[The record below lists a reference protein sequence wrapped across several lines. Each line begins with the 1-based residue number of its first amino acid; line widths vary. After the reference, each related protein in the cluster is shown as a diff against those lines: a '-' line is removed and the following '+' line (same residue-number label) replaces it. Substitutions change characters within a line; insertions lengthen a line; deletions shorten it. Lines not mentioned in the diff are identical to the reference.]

1 MNNTSSHISPSD
13 RLGLTLFL
21 ALVLH
26 AVIILGISFSF
37 EPPKKTPPPDRTLE
51 IMVVRH
57 PQPAKQPEK
66 ADFLAQTSQQGG
78 GSEEKKVRPKTLITP
93 PAPQKAPLPAPK
105 RVTTPPPQI
114 ARTTPPKKVM
124 TQKKSPA
131 RKIQV
136 TPKKKKIRPVQK
148 RKVNIAQ
155 LLASSNREI
164 ERLTAELDRKQAN
177 YAKRPRRKVVSAA
190 TQEYKYAS
198 YLDAWRKKVE
208 RIGNLN
214 YPDEAKRRKLYGNLI
229 LHVAI
234 RPDGTVKEINVKQS
248 SGYKLLDDA
257 AIRIVHLAAPY
268 APFPAEI
275 REETD
280 IIDIIRTWQFRN
292 NNQLSSK

>member
-1 MNNTSSHISPSD
+1 MSNNSSHISSSD

-26 AVIILGISFSF
+26 AIIILGISFSF

-78 GSEEKKVRPKTLITP
+78 GREQKKVRPKTLVTP

-105 RVTTPPPQI
+105 RVATPPPAI
-114 ARTTPPKKVM
+114 AQATPPKKMVA
-124 TQKKSPA
+124 QKKSPA
-131 RKIQV
+131 RKIKV
-136 TPKKKKIRPVQK
+136 TPKKKKKVRPVQK

-214 YPDEAKRRKLYGNLI
+214 YPEKVETPQAENEAIDFEVQEEVKDRDRKS
-229 LHVAI
+229 V
-234 RPDGTVKEINVKQS
+234 V
-248 SGYKLLDDA
+248 
-257 AIRIVHLAAPY
+257 
-268 APFPAEI
+268 
-275 REETD
+275 
-280 IIDIIRTWQFRN
+280 
-292 NNQLSSK
+292 